1 MAFFTMTTLAVAS
14 LALAAV
20 GTGVAVYGQMEQA
33 KTAKAMGRYN
43 AQVAENQALQT
54 EMDARESVKRKREQ
68 NSRLISTQRAGYAAS
83 GVTIDGSPLEVM
95 ADTAGILELETLDY
109 SRQQRQQAASLR
121 AQGAADLAMGANQAR
136 AAYIGA
142 GASLLSG
149 AGSAAGSAYEFN
161 KSGAFNARNPNTM
174 AGMAAAGAPE
184 SLAVR
189 SGYK

>member
-1 MAFFTMTTLAVAS
+1 MAFFTATTLAVAS
-14 LALAAV
+14 LATALV

-43 AQVAENQALQT
+43 AQVAENQALQM
-54 EMDARESVKRKREQ
+54 EMDSRESVKRRREQ
-68 NSRLISTQRAGYAAS
+68 NRRLISTQRTGYAAS

-109 SRQQRQQAASLR
+109 ARQQSQQAASLR
-121 AQGAADLAMGANQAR
+121 AQGAADKAMGANQAR

-149 AGSAAGSAYEFN
+149 AGSAAGSAYQFN
-161 KSGAFNARNPNTM
+161 QSGAFNRSNPNSM
-174 AGMAAAGAPE
+174 AGMAAAGAPR
-184 SLAVR
+184 SLSVR
-189 SGYK
+189 SGE